1 MWISFNFHIE
11 WKGGNGGSWRSSS
24 WPGEPGS
31 PSVTG
36 RSCCHSVYR
45 RPVPSIPPPPLSN
58 SISPTKSNTLHNK
71 THYIKCQK
79 IWNPVKSKRS
89 SARQNGG
96 KDGNCRQVCKN
107 CKTAPS
113 PQPLNQPTLGR
124 GHTLVACGRS
134 SIDRHSP
141 PPDRNFADLLLID
154 TGCRLLPDF
163 VHQTPDICQ
172 LICPPGSSQP
182 LFQHL

>member
-1 MWISFNFHIE
+1 MNCVDIFQFSHRMERWQWWE
-11 WKGGNGGSWRSSS
+11 L
-24 WPGEPGS
+24 EEQQLA
-31 PSVTG
+31 
-36 RSCCHSVYR
+36 R
-45 RPVPSIPPPPLSN
+45 RARITIRHRALLLSLCLQAPCPLNTHPPSN
-58 SISPTKSNTLHNK
+58 SISPTKSNTLYNR
-71 THYIKCQK
+71 THCILCQTL
-79 IWNPVKSKRS
+79 WNPVESKRGS
-89 SARQNGG
+89 ASKEAKMASVGRYARIARQHL
-96 KDGNCRQVCKN
+96 
-107 CKTAPS
+107 P
-113 PQPLNQPTLGR
+113 PEPLNQPTLGR